1 MLEWFFR
8 VPDQFFTTC
17 ANATQR
23 RKVVREKGKSS
34 AIVDSDTLIRQYVG
48 FNFTTVR
55 ER

>member
-34 AIVDSDTLIRQYVG
+34 AIVDSDTPNVGKSLI
-48 FNFTTVR
+48 
-55 ER
+55 

>member
-8 VPDQFFTTC
+8 VPVQFFTTC

-34 AIVDSDTLIRQYVG
+34 AIVDSDTPSQI
-48 FNFTTVR
+48 VR
-55 ER
+55 LSAADCR